1 MVLLVAMGVDCSVF
15 GCLVGGLLVVL
26 FSLLGF

>member
-15 GCLVGGLLVVL
+15 GCGFGGLVVVV
-26 FSLLGF
+26 FSLLEF